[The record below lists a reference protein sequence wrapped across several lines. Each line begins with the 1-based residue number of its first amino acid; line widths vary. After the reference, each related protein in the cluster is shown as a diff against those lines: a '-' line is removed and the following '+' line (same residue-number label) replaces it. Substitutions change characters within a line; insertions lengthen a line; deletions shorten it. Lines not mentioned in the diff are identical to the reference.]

1 MRKIETGQREESGPS
16 GESTEE
22 REKEEG
28 GGGASS
34 RATNETQV
42 LRRRPRPRGQEEPGS
57 ESEEEGEK
65 YGDDEEDKEGEV
77 EGYSGDYSKAVWQA
91 LLSGI
96 VVQLVWIGAIRV
108 FSRSG
113 LCMM

>member
-1 MRKIETGQREESGPS
+1 MRKIETGHG

-22 REKEEG
+22 REKVEVG
-28 GGGASS
+28 RASP

-42 LRRRPRPRGQEEPGS
+42 LRRRHRPQSQEGPGS
-57 ESEEEGEK
+57 ESEEGVKDDEG
-65 YGDDEEDKEGEV
+65 DEEDKEGEV
-77 EGYSGDYSKAVWQA
+77 EGYSGEYSKAVWQA

-96 VVQLVWIGAIRV
+96 VVQLMWIGAIRV